1 MVKVLYVEDES
12 AQRELMTQLLQS
24 QGFEV
29 KVAKNGA
36 IGIEKARA
44 WSPDVILMDL
54 RMPYMDGFEA
64 IRQLRGTA
72 ITANI
77 PIVVISAW
85 TTSRHE
91 KRALELGANQVI
103 TKPYDLDEIV
113 TVVLAH
119 INDDDGP

>member
-64 IRQLRGTA
+64 IQQLRSTT
-72 ITANI
+72 ITADI

-113 TVVLAH
+113 SVVLAH
-119 INDDDGP
+119 IKG